1 MKGTTWKIILFAAI
15 IIILYIPL
23 VFMGANIF
31 FPKYDYTNYP
41 MYNECYMSKPMPVN
55 GYDNTTQEQINKC
68 QQEQNKI
75 QQDYE
80 KQKRTYDGWK
90 YLSIVIFCLLTIGA
104 ALLLKLNDS
113 VMYGLFL
120 GATITTFA
128 STIIYFTTRSK
139 IGFAILV
146 LIFITT
152 IFFITKRKDN

>member
-80 KQKRTYDGWK
+80 KQKEEIGNN
-90 YLSIVIFCLLTIGA
+90 LLTQKRNETFSEFLTQLRLKA
-104 ALLLKLNDS
+104 NLLDH
-113 VMYGLFL
+113 
-120 GATITTFA
+120 I
-128 STIIYFTTRSK
+128 STNRP
-139 IGFAILV
+139 
-146 LIFITT
+146 
-152 IFFITKRKDN
+152 